1 MSVETGVS
9 VTPRA
14 AQAEVMDACDVVY
27 VATSSHHDP
36 FLGAADLG
44 SARLIAAI
52 GSTMPVHRELR
63 GEVFPVMSEVVV
75 DTMDATHESGDCIEA
90 TAAGWDPTTAVLLGD
105 YLRRVPIAPD
115 QGRTLFKS
123 IGSVEQDLVLAY
135 HLLQEAERLGRG
147 TTMDDVA
154 SLRIM
159 R

>member
-1 MSVETGVS
+1 
-9 VTPRA
+9 
-14 AQAEVMDACDVVY
+14 MDACDVVY